1 IGVFQLVVITLTK
14 GTAMSVSSQSDQGRR
29 GRSQTA
35 VDETLLPPFVHQLD
49 TKIKDYEREGDIEF
63 PFEDTTGAGD
73 ENRMRGNWSSRTDSL
88 LAIAG
93 FTFGLGNIWRFPFL
107 VYKHGGV
114 AFLIPFSVCLFVAAI
129 PVFFL
134 EVSLGQFSS
143 VAAISV
149 WKAVPLFKGI
159 GISSVYLSCVLSI
172 YLAVTESWTLFYL
185 IESIGFSLPWSNCTN
200 SWSGK
205 NCSAP
210 ARIACNLTNG
220 TLLLNG
226 SCLSLVDGSIT
237 NQTTLKSLEYFHESV
252 LMKSNSIE
260 EFAPLNWY
268 LGICLMIIW
277 SAVFLCLFQGVKSS
291 GKVVYVVVVLPY
303 IILAVLLV
311 RLLTL
316 EGSLSAVIHFM
327 YPDFSV
333 LRDLKVWGEAAI
345 HAFYSLSC
353 CTGGLITLASYNRFH
368 SNLLRDV
375 WLIPLLDILC
385 SISACILTFS
395 AIGFTC
401 RLIGVDIT
409 HFQLRDGAH
418 LLFVFLSEALSQLPA
433 APLYAALFFL
443 MLALIINSTLVS
455 LIFDTWGSISVVNS
469 AMHCC
474 SSSSLYLSSFQLF
487 VVETV
492 ISSLCDHFAE
502 LLRKCRRHVLAVS
515 CIILALLSLPFC
527 SSAGLY
533 WLAILDRY
541 VLRWPLIILAFL
553 EVTAMGWVYGVDN
566 LLDNIKW
573 MTGKYPPVYLFWK
586 MLWKYVCPV
595 VYMLILSFV
604 WQEWEIL
611 TYETY
616 SFPYWTS
623 LVGWGLSLVPLIIII
638 VAGVEELVGA
648 RGTFS
653 QRWSSVLN
661 PDDSWGPALAIH
673 RAEHF
678 PLQIPEARRLLITC
692 EDDLPPSEKEW
703 QESHGGLNAHSH
715 ENGFSGRISTDRMSH
730 AATIASVPAFERE
743 TAI

>member
-1 IGVFQLVVITLTK
+1 YTRE

-29 GRSQTA
+29 ARSQTA

-49 TKIKDYEREGDIEF
+49 TKMKEYEREGDIEF

-93 FTFGLGNIWRFPFL
+93 FTFGLGNISRFPFL
-107 VYKHGGV
+107 VQQHGGA
-114 AFLIPFSVCLFVAAI
+114 AFLIPFALCLFVATI

-143 VAAISV
+143 VGAISV

-159 GISSVYLSCVLSI
+159 GISSVYLSCVLAI
-172 YLAVTESWTLFYL
+172 YLAVMESWTLFYL
-185 IESIGFSLPWSNCTN
+185 VESIGFSLPWSNCSN

-210 ARIACNLTNG
+210 ARIACHLNNG

-226 SCLSLVDGSIT
+226 SCLSLVDGSVT
-237 NQTTLKSLEYFHESV
+237 DQGDLGSLLYFHKTV
-252 LMKSNSIE
+252 LMKSQSIE

-268 LGICLMIIW
+268 LGICLQITW
-277 SAVFLCLFQGVKSS
+277 VAVFLCLFQGVKSS

-316 EGSLSAVIHFM
+316 DGSLTAVIHFM
-327 YPDFSV
+327 RPDFSV
-333 LRDLKVWGEAAI
+333 LTDIKVWGEAAI

-353 CTGGLITLASYNRFH
+353 CTGGLITLSSYNRFH

-375 WLIPLLDILC
+375 WLIPLLDVIC
-385 SISACILTFS
+385 SISACVLTFS

-401 RLIGVDIT
+401 RLIGVSFDD
-409 HFQLRDGAH
+409 FQLKDGVH

-443 MLALIINSTLVS
+443 MLALIINSTL
-455 LIFDTWGSISVVNS
+455 
-469 AMHCC
+469 
-474 SSSSLYLSSFQLF
+474 LF

-515 CIILALLSLPFC
+515 CIVLSLLSLPFC

-533 WLAILDRY
+533 WLTILDRY

-595 VYMLILSFV
+595 VYMFILSFV

-611 TYETY
+611 SYETY

-623 LVGWGLSLVPLIIII
+623 LVGWGLSLIPILIII
-638 VAGVEELVGA
+638 VAAIEELMGA

-703 QESHGGLNAHSH
+703 QESHGGLAAHSH
-715 ENGFSGRISTDRMSH
+715 ENGFGGRISTDRMSH
-730 AATIASVPAFERE
+730 AATVASVPVFERE

>member
-1 IGVFQLVVITLTK
+1 SPV

-35 VDETLLPPFVHQLD
+35 VDESLLPPFVHQLD
-49 TKIKDYEREGDIEF
+49 TKMKEYEREGDIEF

-107 VYKHGGV
+107 VYKYGGA
-114 AFLIPFSVCLFVAAI
+114 AFFIPFAVCLFVAAI

-134 EVSLGQFSS
+134 EVSLGQFAS
-143 VAAISV
+143 VGAITV

-159 GISSVYLSCVLSI
+159 GISSVYLSCLLAIS
-172 YLAVTESWTLFYL
+172 LAVTESWSLFYL
-185 IESIGFSLPWSNCTN
+185 FESIGFSLPWSDCTN

-205 NCSAP
+205 NCTAP
-210 ARIACNLTNG
+210 GRMECSQMNG

-226 SCLSLVDGSIT
+226 SCLSLIDGSIT
-237 NQTTLKSLEYFHESV
+237 NTTLKSLVYFHKSV
-252 LMKSNSIE
+252 LMLSDTVDGI
-260 EFAPLNWY
+260 APLNWY
-268 LGICLMIIW
+268 LGICLQITW
-277 SAVFLCLFQGVKSS
+277 VAVFLCLFQGVKSS
-291 GKVVYVVVVLPY
+291 GKVVYVVVVVPY
-303 IILAVLLV
+303 IILGVLIV

-316 EGSLSAVIHFM
+316 DGSIAALLHFM
-327 YPDFSV
+327 KPDFTV
-333 LRDLKVWGEAAI
+333 LTNCKVWGEAAI
-345 HAFYSLSC
+345 QAFYSLSC

-375 WLIPLLDILC
+375 WLIPLLDVIC
-385 SISACILTFS
+385 SLSACVLTFS

-401 RLIGVDIT
+401 RLIGVDIH

-443 MLALIINSTLVS
+443 MLALIINSTL
-455 LIFDTWGSISVVNS
+455 
-469 AMHCC
+469 
-474 SSSSLYLSSFQLF
+474 LF

-502 LLRKCRRHVLAVS
+502 HLRKCRRHVLAVT
-515 CIILALLSLPFC
+515 CIVMSLFSLPFC
-527 SSAGLY
+527 SAAGMY
-533 WLAILDRY
+533 WLTILDRY
-541 VLRWPLIILAFL
+541 ALRWPLIILAFL
-553 EVTAMGWVYGVDN
+553 EVTSLAWVYGVDN

-586 MLWKYVCPV
+586 MLWKYVCPI

-604 WQEWEIL
+604 WQEWETL
-611 TYETY
+611 AYEAYT
-616 SFPYWTS
+616 FPYWTS
-623 LVGWGLSLVPLIIII
+623 LVGWGLSLVPVVII
-638 VAGVEELVGA
+638 VVAALEEICGA
-648 RGTFS
+648 KGTLS

-678 PLQIPEARRLLITC
+678 PLQIPEARRLLINC
-692 EDDLPPSEKEW
+692 DDDLPPSEIGWKE
-703 QESHGGLNAHSH
+703 SRDVGIGPHTH
-715 ENGFSGRISTDRMSH
+715 ENGYGGRISTDRLSH
-730 AATIASVPAFERE
+730 AATAASVPVFERE